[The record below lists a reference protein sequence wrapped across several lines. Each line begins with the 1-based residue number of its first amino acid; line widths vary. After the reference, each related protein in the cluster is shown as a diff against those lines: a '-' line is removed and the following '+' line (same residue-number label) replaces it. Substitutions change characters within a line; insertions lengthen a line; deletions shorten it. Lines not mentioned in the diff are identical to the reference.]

1 MTLTSRLL
9 SFYLLALAVILLGFS
24 AGLYVLAR
32 TYLYRQVDDRLETA
46 LDTLAAAAEI
56 GPDGVEWEPQERILP
71 LGQDSGEDQVRW
83 LIRDDAAKVIDRS
96 HNLGMQELPTQVGAT
111 TVAQDG
117 AWQMARRTVLPTPG
131 AFPPF
136 TSLADWEHGKQPVLH
151 KALVV
156 TVAVS
161 LNPVRATLRN
171 LAVTMGALS
180 VTLWVLAFVMG
191 RWLCHRALM
200 PVTRMAAT
208 AQSMDAADRTQRL
221 PCPPTGDE
229 LESLGRA
236 FNGLLDRLH
245 EAFER
250 QSRFTGD
257 ASHQLRTPLAA
268 MIGQVE
274 VALRRNRTSEE
285 YARTLHAVA
294 KEATHLRQITEM
306 LLFLARAD
314 AEARLPQLETID
326 MAAWLPE
333 KLAAW
338 SGHVRQTDFRIEP
351 AAPGPLLVKVHPPLL
366 GQLVD
371 NLLDNACKYSAAGT
385 PIRLRMWGES
395 DRAFLAVEDQ
405 GHGIAPDDLPHIFEP
420 FYRSSLARRLGTAGV
435 GLGLAVAARI
445 AEAFGGSLTVTSEP
459 GKVTCFTLSLP
470 RQVLRG

>member
-9 SFYLLALAVILLGFS
+9 SFYLVALAAILLGFS
-24 AGLYVLAR
+24 AGLYLLAR
-32 TYLYRQVDDRLETA
+32 TYLYRQVDARLETA

-56 GPDGVEWEPQERILP
+56 APNGVEWEPQERILP

-83 LIRDDAAKVIDRS
+83 LIRDDAGKVIDRS

-111 TVAQDG
+111 TVAQDE
-117 AWQMARRTVLPTPG
+117 AWQMAWRTVLPTPG
-131 AFPPF
+131 LSPP
-136 TSLADWEHGKQPVLH
+136 SSALPDWEHGKQLVLH

-156 TVAVS
+156 TAAVS
-161 LNPVRATLRN
+161 LNPQRATLRN
-171 LAVTMGALS
+171 LAVTTGALS
-180 VTLWVLAFVMG
+180 VTLWMLALLMG
-191 RWLCHRALM
+191 RWLCHRALL

-208 AQSMDAADRTQRL
+208 AQAMDATDRTQRL
-221 PCPPTGDE
+221 PCPATKDE
-229 LESLGRA
+229 LESLGQA

-245 EAFER
+245 LAFER

-274 VALRRNRTSEE
+274 VALRRNRTPEE
-285 YARTLHAVA
+285 YERTLRAVA

-314 AEARLPQLETID
+314 AEARLPQLETVD
-326 MAAWLPE
+326 LATWLPE
-333 KLAAW
+333 KMEAW
-338 SGHVRQTDFRIEP
+338 LVHVRQADFRIER
-351 AAPGPLLVKVHPPLL
+351 AAPGSLLVQVHPPLL

-371 NLLDNACKYSAAGT
+371 NLLDNACKYSPEGS
-385 PIRLRMWGES
+385 PIRLSMWGEADS
-395 DRAFLAVEDQ
+395 VFLAVEDQ

-445 AEAFGGSLTVTSEP
+445 AEAFGGSLSVTSET
-459 GKVTCFTLSLP
+459 GMVTCFTLSLP
-470 RQVLRG
+470 RVLS